1 MKRKVYDIYVM
12 WCMTLDSWHVCVNN
26 VWTCGVKSL
35 HQLMHWIQSID
46 KKSKDRGKWAT
57 IATMRFIK
65 HKCSICS
72 ICSVLLHLQHATF
85 VAFVACSTCSTS
97 NMLAN
102 MFLPTLGSKGSIKQR
117 MTPEWRSRSAVGW
130 FSEDQRIFQCEELD
144 DDESRHLSILFP
156 SGFMIKTFSK
166 HWHRILTSQYTKHR
180 KKLLY
185 LKYVL

>member
-1 MKRKVYDIYVM
+1 M

-35 HQLMHWIQSID
+35 LQFQSID
-46 KKSKDRGKWAT
+46 KKSKDGGKWAT
-57 IATMRFIK
+57 IATMPFIK

-102 MFLPTLGSKGSIKQR
+102 MFLPTLGSKRSIKQR

-130 FSEDQRIFQCEELD
+130 FSEDQRIFQREELD
-144 DDESRHLSILFP
+144 DDESQHDIYKYFSQTVN
-156 SGFMIKTFSK
+156 FMIITFSK
-166 HWHRILTSQYTKHR
+166 HWHEFWTSLFAVNTK
-180 KKLLY
+180 KMITF
-185 LKYVL
+185 